1 MKKIFLVLVIIF
13 LNGCGYTPLYSSK
26 DSNYKVISFKKN
38 LNNSLTNYIQNSI
51 EVLSNEN
58 ADKSLKISF
67 EYNENISII
76 LKDSKG
82 DPTKNRLNVVIDL
95 SLFDKSDNLIISK
108 KFSESFEYNID
119 DNKFNLKQYEK
130 NIKLNLVEDIT
141 QQILVFLASVKWS

>member
-1 MKKIFLVLVIIF
+1 MKSIFLVLVIIF
-13 LNGCGYTPLYSSK
+13 LNSCGYTPLYSSK
-26 DSNYKVISFKKN
+26 DSNYKVISLKKN

-76 LKDSKG
+76 LKNSKG
-82 DPTKNRLNVVIDL
+82 DPAKNRLKVIIDL
-95 SLFDKSDNLIISK
+95 SLFDNSDNLIISK

-141 QQILVFLASVKWS
+141 QQILVFLASVK

>member
-1 MKKIFLVLVIIF
+1 MKRIFLVLVIIF

-26 DSNYKVISFKKN
+26 ESNYKVISFKKN

-58 ADKSLKISF
+58 AVKSLKISL

-95 SLFDKSDNLIISK
+95 SLFNNSDNLIISK
-108 KFSESFEYNID
+108 KFSESFEYSID

-141 QQILVFLASVKWS
+141 QQILVFLASVKWF

>member
-1 MKKIFLVLVIIF
+1 MKRIFLVLVIIL

-58 ADKSLKISF
+58 AVKSLKISL

-76 LKDSKG
+76 LKNSKG

-95 SLFDKSDNLIISK
+95 SLFDNSDNLIISK

-141 QQILVFLASVKWS
+141 QQILVFLASVK

>member
-1 MKKIFLVLVIIF
+1 MKRIFLVLVIIF

-26 DSNYKVISFKKN
+26 DSNYNVISFKKDT
-38 LNNSLTNYIQNSI
+38 NNSLTNYIQNSI

-58 ADKSLKISF
+58 AVKSLKISL
-67 EYNENISII
+67 EYNENISIV

-82 DPTKNRLNVVIDL
+82 DPAKNRLNVVIDL
-95 SLFDKSDNLIISK
+95 SLFDNSDNLIISK
-108 KFSESFEYNID
+108 KFSESFEYSID

-141 QQILVFLASVKWS
+141 QQILVFLASVK

>member
-26 DSNYKVISFKKN
+26 ESNYKVISFKKN

-58 ADKSLKISF
+58 AVKSLKISL

-95 SLFDKSDNLIISK
+95 SLFDNSDNLIISK

-141 QQILVFLASVKWS
+141 QQILVFLASVK

>member
-1 MKKIFLVLVIIF
+1 MKSIFLVLVIIF
-13 LNGCGYTPLYSSK
+13 LNSCGYTPLYSSK
-26 DSNYKVISFKKN
+26 DSNYKVISLKKN

-51 EVLSNEN
+51 ELLSNEN

-76 LKDSKG
+76 LKNSKG
-82 DPTKNRLNVVIDL
+82 DPAKNRLKVIIDL
-95 SLFDKSDNLIISK
+95 SLFDNSDNLIISK

-141 QQILVFLASVKWS
+141 QQILVFLASVK

>member
-1 MKKIFLVLVIIF
+1 MKRIFLVLVIIF
-13 LNGCGYTPLYSSK
+13 LNSCGYTPLYSSK
-26 DSNYKVISFKKN
+26 DSNYKVISLKKN

-76 LKDSKG
+76 LKNSKG
-82 DPTKNRLNVVIDL
+82 DPAKNRLKVIIDL
-95 SLFDKSDNLIISK
+95 SLFDNSDNLIISK

-141 QQILVFLASVKWS
+141 QQILVFLASVK

>member
-1 MKKIFLVLVIIF
+1 MKRIFLVLVIIF

-82 DPTKNRLNVVIDL
+82 DPAKNRLKVIIDL
-95 SLFDKSDNLIISK
+95 SLFDNSDNLIISK
-108 KFSESFEYNID
+108 KFSESFEYSID

-141 QQILVFLASVKWS
+141 QQILVFLASVK